1 MSENRHR
8 GGRAGGHDG
17 AVMDDEQC
25 YRVASSRDG
34 RFDGMFV
41 TAVLTT
47 GIYCRPSC
55 PAMTPRRRN
64 VRFYRTPAAAQEA
77 GFRSCKR
84 CRPDSAPGSPEWD
97 ARADVVARAVRLI
110 ADGTVEREGI
120 AGLAGRLVYSPR
132 QLHRLVS
139 AEIGTGPLRLAV
151 AHRVQNART
160 LLETTDL
167 PVTEVAW
174 AAGFS
179 SIRRFNEL
187 IREVYALSPTEIRA
201 AGRATRPVTGRPGE
215 AAQVLVARLAYR
227 PPMDLDATLRFLGR
241 RAVPGAEEFDG
252 QTYRA
257 VLRLPHGLGV
267 VTVPAVTVGGS
278 RPAVEC
284 EFRLDDVRD
293 YAAAVARLRRLLDLD
308 ADPAAVAADLSAD
321 PVVGPAVSAHP
332 GRRVPGATLASEV
345 ALRAVLGQQVSVAA
359 ARSLAG
365 RLTAMF
371 GTPLSQPTGSLV
383 RALPSPEA
391 LAETDPATFGLPRRR
406 AATLHALATGLA
418 TGAVDLDPGCDREQA
433 ERDLLAVPGI
443 GPWTAAYVRMRAL
456 GDPDVFPPGDLGL
469 RRALARYDAATAGS
483 VGPEMWK
490 PWRSYAAVHLWAS
503 DEGPRHP
510 QEEELS

>member
-1 MSENRHR
+1 
-8 GGRAGGHDG
+8 
-17 AVMDDEQC
+17 MDDEHC

-110 ADGTVEREGI
+110 ADGVVEREGI
-120 AGLAGRLVYSPR
+120 AGLAARLGYSAR

-187 IREVYALSPTEIRA
+187 IREVYALAPSEIRA
-201 AGRATRPVTGRPGE
+201 AAAGRRPVAARPGE
-215 AAQVLVARLAYR
+215 GGQVLVARLAYR
-227 PPMDLDATLRFLGR
+227 PPMDLEATLRFLGR
-241 RAVPGAEEFDG
+241 RAVPGAEEWDG
-252 QTYRA
+252 RTYRA

-267 VTVPAVTVGGS
+267 VTVPAATTGGP
-278 RPAVEC
+278 RPAVEVQL
-284 EFRLDDVRD
+284 RLDDVRD
-293 YAAAVARLRRLLDLD
+293 YAAAAARLRRLLDLD
-308 ADPAAVAADLSAD
+308 ADPAAVEADLAAD
-321 PVVGPAVSAHP
+321 PVIGPAVRAHP
-332 GRRVPGATLASEV
+332 GRRVPGAALATEV
-345 ALRAVLGQQVSVAA
+345 AIRAVLGQQVSVAA

-365 RLTAMF
+365 RLTAMY
-371 GTPLSQPTGSLV
+371 GTPLAEPAGSLG
-383 RALPSPEA
+383 RAFPSAEA
-391 LAETDPATFGLPRRR
+391 LAGADPATFGMPRRR
-406 AATLHALATGLA
+406 AGTLQTLATRLA
-418 TGAVDLDPGCDREQA
+418 SGAIDLDPGCDRDRA

-443 GPWTAAYVRMRAL
+443 GPWTAAYIRMRAL

-469 RRALARYDAATAGS
+469 RRALAARADGAGGAGT
-483 VGPEMWK
+483 VTPGTWK
-490 PWRSYAAVHLWAS
+490 PWRSYAALHLWAS
-503 DEGPRHP
+503 DEAPHHI
-510 QEEELS
+510 QEEKLS